1 MDPDS
6 QIASLAPPG
15 AVHIGEELQALRW
28 HRLRLNLINAVAGP
42 HGAQLML
49 IDTALILQVELRAP
63 YPAEQRHQYR
73 PFIRHCEHP
82 IQPRARR
89 MHFGRNGCSQ
99 RVRMRE
105 L

>member
-15 AVHIGEELQALRW
+15 AVHMGEELQALRW

-73 PFIRHCEHP
+73 PPLSAIASIPSSHA
-82 IQPRARR
+82 RA
-89 MHFGRNGCSQ
+89 GCISAGTGVH
-99 RVRMRE
+99 RG
-105 L
+105 